1 MKKIILLLF
10 ISTLV
15 FAQTSYKINTESYDF
30 GELTEGD
37 AASHEFMITNT
48 GKEPLLISTVRPSC
62 GCTTPD
68 WTKEPI
74 MPGKSGMIK
83 ASYGTQGRAGSFNK
97 SVTVSTNGEPSTT
110 TLYIRGLVN
119 PKTETN
125 FTENEI
131 KLSPKLIIEK
141 VSHNFG
147 KVEKGAKLLVKL
159 DVKNLGRSD
168 LVVSNITNS
177 CNCVTFT
184 KKQEFI
190 KSGETGQIEIVYA
203 PNSMNEVTDYIYL
216 KSNDILKPSQKFTLQ
231 ANVVE
236 TLNPTLLR
244 EGNTGGSMFK

>member
-1 MKKIILLLF
+1 MKNILVLLF
-10 ISTLV
+10 ISLYSV
-15 FAQTSYKINTESYDF
+15 AQTSYKIDTESYDF
-30 GELTEGD
+30 GEMVEGD
-37 AASHEFMITNT
+37 AASHEFLITNT
-48 GKEPLLISTVRPSC
+48 GKEPLIISTVRPSC

-74 MPGKSGMIK
+74 MPGKTGVIK
-83 ASYGTQGRAGSFNK
+83 ASYGTQGRVGSFNK
-97 SVTVSTNGEPSTT
+97 SVTVSTNGEPSNY

-119 PKTETN
+119 PKVETK

-131 KLSPKLIIEK
+131 KLSPKLVIEK
-141 VSHNFG
+141 TAHNFG
-147 KVEKGAKLLVKL
+147 RVEKGAKLLVKL

-168 LVVSNITNS
+168 LLISNITNS

-203 PNSMNEVTDYIYL
+203 PNSMNNVVDYLYI
-216 KSNDILKPSQKFTLQ
+216 KSNDVLKPSQKFTLQ

-236 TLNPTLLR
+236 TLNPTLMR
-244 EGNTGGSMFK
+244 EGNMGGSIFK